1 MAVLDREMAAYTN
14 RKDELEA
21 NYHGRWVVF
30 HDDEFVSALSDTLDE
45 AAVAAAKRFGLGPY
59 LIRQVGAPAPRLS
72 SSVLYRR
79 MNMERQCDS
88 RSFSTRTRT
97 AATA

>member
-1 MAVLDREMAAYTN
+1 MAVLDREIAAYAN

-21 NYHGRWVVF
+21 SYNGRWVVF
-30 HDDEFVSALSDTLDE
+30 HDDEFVGSFGTLDE
-45 AAVAAAKRFGLGPY
+45 AAVAAARRFGLGPY

-79 MNMERQCDS
+79 ISAEG
-88 RSFSTRTRT
+88 
-97 AATA
+97 

>member
-1 MAVLDREMAAYTN
+1 MAVLDREIAAYTN

-30 HDDEFVSALSDTLDE
+30 HDDEFVGSFSTLDE

-79 MNMERQCDS
+79 MNAEG
-88 RSFSTRTRT
+88 
-97 AATA
+97 

>member
-1 MAVLDREMAAYTN
+1 MAVLNREIAEYTN

-21 NYHGRWVVF
+21 NHNGKWVVF
-30 HDDEFVSALSDTLDE
+30 HDDEFVGSFDTLDE

-79 MNMERQCDS
+79 IDS
-88 RSFSTRTRT
+88 DG
-97 AATA
+97 

>member
-1 MAVLDREMAAYTN
+1 MAVLNREIAEYTN

-21 NYHGRWVVF
+21 NHNGKWVVF
-30 HDDEFVSALSDTLDE
+30 HDDEFVGSFDTLDE

-79 MNMERQCDS
+79 ID
-88 RSFSTRTRT
+88 
-97 AATA
+97 ADG